1 MPGGFF
7 LLLATRKNNYSC
19 FHIDTSSWVNLIVE
33 GCGVE
38 TIHEIRKKRRTL
50 QETMNF
56 MAALSAGIEP
66 ILGRG
71 ANSMTMS
78 AGRNLG
84 RTFSQDASKTDDLL
98 TAIGEVGRVLENNHC
113 LWQFE
118 PFKKADQ
125 RELITVNENGEHQI
139 LLVFRDCMIRQSLFR
154 FGHPQQGSLCN
165 MMYGFF
171 AGALENIMGK
181 RAKLEIRHA
190 GENACLKVLTVEAH

>member
-1 MPGGFF
+1 VEE
-7 LLLATRKNNYSC
+7 LL
-19 FHIDTSSWVNLIVE
+19 
-33 GCGVE
+33 
-38 TIHEIRKKRRTL
+38 KKRRTL

-84 RTFSQDASKTDDLL
+84 RKFSEGARHTDDLL
-98 TAIGEVGRVLENNHC
+98 EAIEEVRRILVANSC
-113 LWQFE
+113 LWGFE
-118 PFKKADQ
+118 PFKPVDQ
-125 RELITVNENGEHQI
+125 HELVSVTENGARQVS
-139 LLVFRDCMIRQSLFR
+139 LVFRDCMIRQALFR

-171 AGALENIMGK
+171 AGALESIMGK
-181 RAKLEIRHA
+181 KASLEIKHA
-190 GENACLKVLTVEAH
+190 GENACLKVLTVEA

>member
-1 MPGGFF
+1 M
-7 LLLATRKNNYSC
+7 
-19 FHIDTSSWVNLIVE
+19 E
-33 GCGVE
+33 
-38 TIHEIRKKRRTL
+38 EILKKRRTL

-84 RTFSQDASKTDDLL
+84 RKFSQGARQTGDLL
-98 TAIGEVGRVLENNHC
+98 EAVAEVRRILVTNNC
-113 LWQFE
+113 LWNFE
-118 PFKKADQ
+118 PFKPVGQ
-125 RELITVNENGEHQI
+125 EQLITTNERGQSQMQ
-139 LLVFRDCMIRQSLFR
+139 LVFRDCMIRQSLFR

-171 AGALENIMGK
+171 AGALESIMGK
-181 RAKLEIRHA
+181 KATLAIKHA
-190 GENACLKVLTVEAH
+190 GENACLKVLTIEN

>member
-1 MPGGFF
+1 
-7 LLLATRKNNYSC
+7 
-19 FHIDTSSWVNLIVE
+19 VE
-33 GCGVE
+33 
-38 TIHEIRKKRRTL
+38 EILKKRRTL

-84 RTFSQDASKTDDLL
+84 RKFSASARRTDDLL
-98 TAIGEVGRVLENNHC
+98 EAVEEVRNILVSNSC
-113 LWQFE
+113 LWGFE
-118 PFKKADQ
+118 PFKPKDQ
-125 RELITVNENGEHQI
+125 EELVTRNGKGERQM
-139 LLVFRDCMIRQSLFR
+139 LLVFRDCMIRQSLLR

-171 AGALENIMGK
+171 AGALETIMGK
-181 RAKLEIRHA
+181 KTTLEIRHA
-190 GENACLKVLTVEAH
+190 GENACLKMLTVEA

>member
-1 MPGGFF
+1 MEGG
-7 LLLATRKNNYSC
+7 R
-19 FHIDTSSWVNLIVE
+19 
-33 GCGVE
+33 VE

-84 RTFSQDASKTDDLL
+84 RKFSQDAGKTDDLL
-98 TAIGEVGRVLENNHC
+98 AAIGEVGRVLENNHC

-118 PFKKADQ
+118 PFKPADQ
-125 RELITVNENGEHQI
+125 AELITVTETGERQI

-181 RAKLEIRHA
+181 TAKLEIKHA
-190 GENACLKVLTVEAH
+190 GENACLKVLTVAAH

>member
-1 MPGGFF
+1 ME
-7 LLLATRKNNYSC
+7 
-19 FHIDTSSWVNLIVE
+19 D
-33 GCGVE
+33 
-38 TIHEIRKKRRTL
+38 IHEIGKRRRTL

-71 ANSMTMS
+71 ASSMTMS

-84 RTFSQDASKTDDLL
+84 RKFSENAAKTDDLL
-98 TAIGEVGRVLENNHC
+98 TAINEVRRVLEENHC
-113 LWQFE
+113 LWGFE
-118 PFKKADQ
+118 PFKPKEQ
-125 RELITVNENGEHQI
+125 QELITTNENGELQM

-171 AGALENIMGK
+171 AGALEMIMGK
-181 RAKLEIRHA
+181 KTRLEIKHA
-190 GENACLKVLTVEAH
+190 GENACLKVLTVTA

>member
-1 MPGGFF
+1 M
-7 LLLATRKNNYSC
+7 
-19 FHIDTSSWVNLIVE
+19 E
-33 GCGVE
+33 
-38 TIHEIRKKRRTL
+38 EILKKRRTL

-84 RTFSQDASKTDDLL
+84 RKFSEGSLQTNDLL
-98 TAIGEVGRVLENNHC
+98 EAIDEVRRILVKNNC
-113 LWQFE
+113 LWNFE
-118 PFKKADQ
+118 PFQPVGQPEIIIQNEKGQ
-125 RELITVNENGEHQI
+125 LQMLI
-139 LLVFRDCMIRQSLFR
+139 VFRDCMIRQALFR

-171 AGALENIMGK
+171 AGALESIMGK
-181 RAKLEIRHA
+181 KATLEIKHA
-190 GENACLKVLTVEAH
+190 GENACLKVLTVDA